1 MSVHAATTHPG
12 SRRRAGV
19 TTSRSLVRANDGLRT
34 QLDAL
39 RADIDARQH
48 DIAEAEL
55 AAESLRLA
63 LQDFAGRYEAAV
75 AEERR
80 ALARVRA
87 LSAHIARWLRL
98 LEDETQGE
106 RTAARRRVAVD
117 RARDA
122 ELRARRCA
130 DEREAEAAL
139 AATAHDAPHGDE
151 ANLPDEAALSWHAR
165 RSSAEARLKQAFRA
179 LARRYHPDMV
189 QDEKERARRGQW
201 MVHINGL
208 YAEGDVTRLE
218 ALVRRTDATHAPDS
232 SNAADT
238 NATTLEEDVAAARA
252 RLLWLGA
259 VADSLRTELQAL
271 EDSPTHAL
279 WHTLEGG
286 PRGFCLQPGL
296 LAELRQDLAAEAR
309 ARTSELPAAMR
320 AMEAAVQ
327 ERNARS
333 HNETINSVARRQA
346 NAALVRPTF
355 DPHVGQQ
362 LMRLS
367 VEDLASRRVPSRV
380 ANWAQRLQDRA
391 EREPASVRLMLLT
404 YVVQLSP
411 GTMPG
416 LERFDELA
424 RRFDACGRRD
434 RRRTT
439 LAEALVQADGL
450 VEYAPEATGDGRL
463 QAQLRFRDQ
472 AMMQVVPQA
481 LRGFGV
487 RRIFA
492 ELLEHL
498 GERVT
503 CPGKG
508 CGRVGHAIPLFVVRG
523 LDEVRASVCPRC
535 GEATRSYVLA
545 KGSDVQGVLNAAYLE
560 FDLVQEFTLALDTA
574 SVGLQLL
581 PCQTEAMDVRDLL
594 ARVHRQLLL
603 RNGVQLHPVYLE
615 LHLEGRRLAGSEPLV
630 ELPAQGLRLALRARA
645 PMTEAELVL
654 ALRFAVQTRF
664 AAPNSPSH

>member
-12 SRRRAGV
+12 RRRRAGANNC
-19 TTSRSLVRANDGLRT
+19 RALVRANDGLRAE
-34 QLDAL
+34 LEAL
-39 RADIDARQH
+39 RAELEARQH

-55 AAESLRLA
+55 TAESLRLA
-63 LQDFAGRYEAAV
+63 LQDFAGRYETAV

-87 LSAHIARWLRL
+87 LSAHLARWLRL
-98 LEDETQGE
+98 LEDELQGE
-106 RTAARRRVAVD
+106 RAAARRRVAVD

-122 ELRARRCA
+122 ELRARRRA
-130 DEREAEAAL
+130 EGREAERAQHGAADDARGDHAGPQSD
-139 AATAHDAPHGDE
+139 AAP
-151 ANLPDEAALSWHAR
+151 SWHAR

-189 QDEKERARRGQW
+189 QNEQERARRGQW

-218 ALVRRTDATHAPDS
+218 ALVRRTDATHAPEARD
-232 SNAADT
+232 AANT
-238 NATTLEEDVAAARA
+238 AAINLEDHVAAARA
-252 RLLWLGA
+252 RLLWLNA
-259 VADSLRTELQAL
+259 VLASLRTEHQAL
-271 EDSPTHAL
+271 ENSPTHAL
-279 WHTLEGG
+279 WHALEGG
-286 PRGFCLQPGL
+286 PRGFCLQPQL
-296 LAELRQDLAAEAR
+296 LAELRRDLAAEAR
-309 ARTSELPAAMR
+309 TRTAELPAAMR

-327 ERNARS
+327 ERNARH
-333 HNETINSVARRQA
+333 HNDATRSLAHRQA
-346 NAALVRPTF
+346 NTALVRPTF

-367 VEDLASRRVPSRV
+367 VEDLARRRVPSRV
-380 ANWAQRLQDRA
+380 ADWARRLQDRA
-391 EREPASVRLMLLT
+391 ERQPALVRLMLLT

-411 GTMPG
+411 GNMPG

-434 RRRTT
+434 RRRAT

-472 AMMQVVPQA
+472 EMMQVVPQA

-498 GERVT
+498 GERAT
-503 CPGKG
+503 CPAPG
-508 CGRVGHAIPLFVVRG
+508 CGRVGHALPLFVVRG

-560 FDLVQEFTLALDTA
+560 FDLVQEFTLALGTA

-581 PCQTEAMDVRDLL
+581 PCQVEAMDVRDLL

-603 RNGVQLHPVYLE
+603 RNGVELHPIYLE

-630 ELPAQGLRLALRARA
+630 ELPAEGLRLALRPRA
-645 PMTEAELVL
+645 PTTEAELVL

-664 AAPNSPSH
+664 AAPNAASH